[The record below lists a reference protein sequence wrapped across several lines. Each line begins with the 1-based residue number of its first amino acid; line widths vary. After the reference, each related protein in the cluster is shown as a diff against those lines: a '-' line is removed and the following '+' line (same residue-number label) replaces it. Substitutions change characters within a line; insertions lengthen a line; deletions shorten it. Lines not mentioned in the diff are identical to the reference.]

1 MSRCRGGWG
10 FTGVTRGWLLLLGV
24 LLLFSGQQALSS
36 ADIRAGEAVIEL
48 AAWSPGGAFGRL
60 GEAVVVSPTT
70 LTVGEPNGS
79 GTFRL
84 SLTSEPTAMVSL
96 SLTATTGQCSV
107 GPATVLLDSGNW
119 SAGAEATVTAV
130 DDAIVDGD
138 MDCTIQTGTT
148 TSADGNYDGLEV
160 DDVRVTVEDDDEAGV
175 TVDPTDLTV
184 SELSGSGT
192 FVVKLTSK
200 PEAQVSI
207 SLLASN
213 NQCSVSPAELALDAG
228 NWNMGVTATVTAVDD
243 DIADGDVKCLV
254 QTGLTT
260 STDDNYEGLPVAD
273 VTVTVHDDDQAGFVV
288 APANLTV
295 SEPSGSDTFVV
306 RLTSQPEAEV
316 TVPLTPSNNQ
326 CTVSPG
332 QLALNAGNWEAG
344 ATATVTAV
352 DDAIADG
359 DMDCTIL
366 TGTTTSADDNYHGRN
381 PDDVTV
387 TVEDNDEVGILVNPT
402 DLTISEPDGSDTFR
416 IRLTSQ
422 PRSSVYMFLAATGGE
437 CRISQSYVWLTFSNW
452 SSGVSITVTANDDLL
467 ADGSKL
473 CMVVIGPPNSDDED
487 YRDIDPPDVIVTVE
501 DNDVA
506 GVVVAPTSLAVSEPS
521 GSANFN
527 VRLTSQPQA
536 QVSIPLSASNSQCSV
551 SPATA
556 ILHPSNW
563 GPGVTAT
570 VRAVDDAVADG
581 DMECT
586 IQTGPISSTDLDYRD
601 LDPENVRVVV
611 SDDDEASII
620 VAPTTLTVSEPSGSD
635 TFVVRLASQP
645 EAQVFVPLATSNDQC
660 SVSPAELVLNAGN
673 WNAGAT
679 ATVTAVDDAIA
690 DGVLDCLVQ
699 TGLTTSTDDNYAG
712 RNPADVT
719 VTVQDDDQ
727 VGIVVSPPSLTIS
740 EPDGSGTFRVRLSSQ
755 PKHSVYV
762 PLSTTGGECSISRA
776 YLWLTSLNWS
786 SGLVITVTAIDD
798 SVVDGD
804 RICLVEVGPLSSDDG
819 NYNGLEVD
827 AVTVTV
833 QDDDQVG
840 IFVAPT
846 SLVVSEP
853 SGSATFNLR
862 LASQPT
868 ADVSVPLA
876 ASNNQCSVTPATA
889 VLNAANW
896 DRGAR
901 ATVAAVNEAIADGDR
916 ICKIETGPTS
926 SADGNHNGLDLADV
940 FVTVED
946 DDRVGVL
953 VAPTNLTVREP
964 DGRGSAIISL
974 TSEPTATVSIGL
986 APSNS
991 ECDAWPRTVILG
1003 AANWQAGVT
1012 VSIVAQDDDLVDG
1025 SQICIVQSSLTSS
1038 IASQYD
1044 DLEVDNIAVTV
1055 HDDDRIWQSYLPLT
1069 IGGWPLLPGVPTLYP
1084 ITNPSGLG
1092 TYTVAWSAAERAK
1105 TYVLEEATGGTFATA
1120 RQIYSGP
1127 ATSSFISGRGAAR
1140 YYYRVKAM
1148 TEWAYGGWSNVQQVD
1163 VLWEAEPND
1172 EALTEA
1178 NGPIV
1183 SGLTYHGTFPG
1194 VNDVKDYFYFD
1205 LLTAR
1210 SVVVDL
1216 TNIPSGRDYNLIVR
1230 DAGLGEVGYAGTP
1243 GNVSERITTAILAP
1257 GRYYIQVYRYSG
1269 AGSNEPYNLRVTY

>member
-1 MSRCRGGWG
+1 M
-10 FTGVTRGWLLLLGV
+10 TGAWLLVLAA
-24 LLLFSGQQALSS
+24 LLLFGGQRALSS
-36 ADIRAGEAVIEL
+36 ADIRAEEAVIDPV
-48 AAWSPGGAFGRL
+48 AWLHGGAVIL
-60 GEAVVVSPTT
+60 QDEAVIVIPTT
-70 LTVGEPNGS
+70 LTVSEPNGS
-79 GTFRL
+79 DTFRL
-84 SLTSEPTAMVSL
+84 SLTSEPTATVSI
-96 SLTATTGQCSV
+96 SLVATTGQCSV
-107 GPATVLLDSGNW
+107 WPATVLLDSGNW

-160 DDVRVTVEDDDEAGV
+160 DDVRVTVEDDDEVGV
-175 TVDPTDLTV
+175 TVDPTYLTV
-184 SELSGSGT
+184 SEPSGSGN
-192 FVVKLTSK
+192 FVVRLTSQ

-213 NQCSVSPAELALDAG
+213 NQCSVSPAELGLDAG

-243 DIADGDVKCLV
+243 DIADGDVDCLV
-254 QTGLTT
+254 QTGLST
-260 STDDNYEGLPVAD
+260 STDDNYDGLQVED
-273 VTVTVHDDDQAGFVV
+273 VRVTVHDDDQAGFVV
-288 APANLTV
+288 DPTYLTV

-306 RLTSQPEAEV
+306 MLTSQPEAQV
-316 TVPLTPSNNQ
+316 TVPLTTSNNQ
-326 CTVSPG
+326 CSVLPA
-332 QLALNAGNWEAG
+332 QLVLNAGNWEAG
-344 ATATVTAV
+344 ATAAVTAV

-359 DMDCTIL
+359 DMDCIIQ
-366 TGTTTSADDNYHGRN
+366 TGTTISADDNYDGRN
-381 PDDVTV
+381 PEDVTV
-387 TVEDNDEVGILVNPT
+387 TVEDNDEVGILVDPT
-402 DLTISEPDGSDTFR
+402 SRTISEPDGSDTFR
-416 IRLTSQ
+416 IWLNSE
-422 PRSSVYMFLAATGGE
+422 PGYSVYVSLSATGGE
-437 CRISQSYVWLTFSNW
+437 CRISQSHVWLTALNW
-452 SSGVSITVTANDDLL
+452 SSGSVITVTANDDLV
-467 ADGSKL
+467 ADGSKT
-473 CMVVIGPPNSDDED
+473 CVVVVAPSISDDED
-487 YRDIDPPDVIVTVE
+487 YWGIDPPDVIVTVQ
-501 DNDVA
+501 DDDVA
-506 GVVVAPTSLAVSEPS
+506 DVVVAPTSLAVSEPS
-521 GSANFN
+521 GSATFN
-527 VRLTSQPQA
+527 LRLTSQPQA
-536 QVSIPLSASNSQCSV
+536 QVSIPLIASNSQCSV
-551 SPATA
+551 LPATA
-556 ILHPSNW
+556 ILHTNNW

-570 VRAVDDAVADG
+570 VRAVDDAIADG

-827 AVTVTV
+827 AMTVTV

-896 DRGAR
+896 DRGAT

-926 SADGNHNGLDLADV
+926 SADGNHHGLDLADV

-991 ECDAWPRTVILG
+991 ECDAWPRTVTLG
-1003 AANWQAGVT
+1003 AANWQVGVT

-1025 SQICIVQSSLTSS
+1025 SQVCVVQSSLTSS

-1044 DLEVDNIAVTV
+1044 GLEVDDITVTV
-1055 HDDDRIWQSYLPLT
+1055 HDNDRIWLSYLPLT
-1069 IGGWPLLPGVPTLYP
+1069 IRGWPPLPGVPVLYP
-1084 ITNPSGLG
+1084 VANPDGVG
-1092 TYTVAWSAAERAK
+1092 TYTVAWSAAERAE
-1105 TYVLEEATGGTFATA
+1105 TYVLEEATVSTFAMA
-1120 RQIYSGP
+1120 RQVYSGP
-1127 ATSSFISGRGAAR
+1127 ATSLFISGRGAAR

-1163 VLWEAEPND
+1163 VLWEAEPNN
-1172 EALTEA
+1172 EALSEA
-1178 NGPIV
+1178 NGPLV
-1183 SGLTYHGTFPG
+1183 SGLTYRGTFPG
-1194 VNDVKDYFYFD
+1194 VDDIQDYYYFD
-1205 LLTAR
+1205 LPAAR

-1216 TNIPSGRDYNLIVR
+1216 TNIPTGRNYNLIVR
-1230 DAGLGEVGYAGTP
+1230 NGNLDEVGYEGTP
-1243 GNVSERITTAILAP
+1243 GNVDEHLEIPILAP

-1269 AGSNEPYNLRVTY
+1269 PGSTQPYNLRVIYQ